1 MSFLKKIASALSP
14 KGAGEGEVLWVYA
27 RCDKCGEVVKTR
39 IDLRHDLTPNYSAEG
54 RVADYGLRKVLI
66 GSQRCFEPI
75 EVELAFDLQRRVIS
89 REIIGGQF
97 VSKEEYEGNGNE
109 ATSSKFNDAST

>member
-14 KGAGEGEVLWVYA
+14 KGTDQGDVLWVYV
-27 RCDKCGEVVKTR
+27 RCDKCGEMLKTR
-39 IDLRHDLTPNYSAEG
+39 LDLRNDLTPNYNAEG
-54 RVADYGLRKVLI
+54 RVASYASRKVLI

-75 EVELAFDLQRRVIS
+75 EVKLTFDPQRRLGS

-97 VSKEEYEGNGNE
+97 ISKEEYEDNE
-109 ATSSKFNDAST
+109 

>member
-14 KGAGEGEVLWVYA
+14 KGTDEGDVLWVYV
-27 RCDKCGEVVKTR
+27 RCDKCGEMLKTR
-39 IDLRHDLTPNYSAEG
+39 IDLRHDLTPNYSDEG

-75 EVELAFDLQRRVIS
+75 EVKLTLDAQRRVIS
-89 REIIGGQF
+89 REITGGQF
-97 VSKEEYEGNGNE
+97 ISREEYGGNE
-109 ATSSKFNDAST
+109 